1 MKNYNVSAPTP
12 PHPEPGEQSPEA
24 PKGDPLRGP
33 PPEPWH
39 NPGPP
44 TKKVNLPPD
53 SPSPGII
60 VPPPSNP
67 MIS

>member
-1 MKNYNVSAPTP
+1 MNDYEATVPAPP
-12 PHPEPGEQSPEA
+12 SPEPGEPR
-24 PKGDPLRGP
+24 PKDPQGDPQRGP
-33 PPEPWH
+33 EPQPWH
-39 NPGPP
+39 DPGPP

-60 VPPPSNP
+60 VPPPEHP